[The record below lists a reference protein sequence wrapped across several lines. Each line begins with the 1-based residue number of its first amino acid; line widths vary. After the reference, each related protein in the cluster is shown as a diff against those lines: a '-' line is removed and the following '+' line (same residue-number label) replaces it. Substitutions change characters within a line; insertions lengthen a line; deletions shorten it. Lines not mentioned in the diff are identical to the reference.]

1 MPLTPNTKL
10 GPYEITSLIGAG
22 GMGEVYRARD
32 TKLGRDVAIK
42 VLPAAFSADVD
53 RLRRFEQE
61 AQAAGSLNHPNVLV
75 IYHVDTHEGAPYIV
89 SELLEGETLRERM
102 NGKSLPQR
110 KAIDY
115 ALQTAHGLAAAH
127 EKGIVHRD
135 LKPENLFVTKD
146 GRVKILD
153 FGLAKLTGAADG
165 TQSQTEVPTRRIDT
179 DPGVVMG
186 TLGYMSPEQLRGRV
200 ADHRSDIFSFGAIFY
215 EMLSGNRAFH
225 GESTADTMSAVL
237 REDPPDLSATN
248 KTIAPALERVVNHC
262 LEKNPE
268 ERFHS
273 ASDLAFAIEALS
285 GTQGSGATTIS
296 TVAASEPSW
305 LGQRRK
311 LFDRIGWIAAALFLV
326 STLALAALYFRSA
339 EPRPQTMRFSLPVP
353 EKATFGEAH
362 ALAPD
367 GSRLV
372 FVATGAGGVT
382 SLWVRALNDTAA
394 RELPGTEGGSFPFW
408 SPDSRFIAFFADNKL
423 KKIDASGGPAQSLA
437 DASADARGGAW
448 GTDGTIVF
456 TPAFTTPLYKVS
468 SGGGAAP
475 TQVTQFD
482 ESRNQTSHRWP
493 SFLPDGRRFLY
504 FSRST
509 DKESEGIYVGSLD
522 KNESKFLLN
531 TSQLAT
537 YAPPAAKG
545 AMGHLLF
552 IREKTLV
559 AQPFDPARLQL
570 SGEPQVLEENVLNFP
585 GEGGPTAYAAFSV
598 SSNGHL
604 SFQIGQK
611 TMNQTGWFDRAGDSL
626 ASMAPPADSH
636 EPALSPDGK
645 RVVIGRRDT
654 QSEDLWMLDAGSG
667 TMTRFTFDQA
677 ADVCPLWSPD
687 GSHIIFSST
696 RSGKFALYRKVSS
709 GAGSDEVLL
718 QTETNSF
725 ADDWL
730 RMEDGREFLLYESEE
745 HLHRFGLHILP
756 LFGDRKPYPFL
767 DSNFNETHGQFSP
780 DGRWVAYVSDESGRA
795 EVYVQSFPVSG
806 GKWQVSAAGGDQ
818 PQWRGD
824 GRELFYMAPD
834 KKLMAVPV
842 TPGAS
847 FEAGAPVALFATRVP
862 WTSLTDDRN
871 SYLPSAD
878 GRRFFVINLVEEGN
892 TQPITLVLN
901 WANALKQ

>member
-1 MPLTPNTKL
+1 MPLTPNTKF
-10 GPYEITSLIGAG
+10 GPYEIVSLIGVG

-61 AQAAGSLNHPNVLV
+61 AQAVGALNHPNVLV
-75 IYHVDTHEGAPYIV
+75 IYHVETHEGAPYIV

-165 TQSQTEVPTRRIDT
+165 THSQTEVPTRRIDT

-215 EMLSGNRAFH
+215 EMLSGKRAFH

-237 REDPPDLSATN
+237 REDPPDLSSTN

-296 TVAASEPSW
+296 TVATIEPSRFG
-305 LGQRRK
+305 LSRRWR
-311 LFDRIGWIAAALFLV
+311 DRIGWILAALLLV
-326 STLALAALYFRSA
+326 STLALAALYFRRV
-339 EPRPQTMRFSLPVP
+339 EPRPQTMRFNLPVP

-382 SLWVRALNDTAA
+382 SLWVRALDTTAA
-394 RELPGTEGGSFPFW
+394 RELPGTENGSFPFW
-408 SPDSRFIAFFADNKL
+408 SPDSRFIGFFAGNKL
-423 KKIDASGGPAQSLA
+423 KKIDASGGPPQSLA
-437 DASADARGGAW
+437 DASTEARGGAW
-448 GTDGTIVF
+448 GADGAIVF
-456 TPAFTTPLYKVS
+456 TPGFTSPLYKVS
-468 SGGGAAP
+468 AAGGGAATP
-475 TQVTQFD
+475 LTQLD
-482 ESRNQTSHRWP
+482 ESRKQTSHRWP
-493 SFLPDGRRFLY
+493 FFLPDGRRFLY

-509 DKESEGIYVGSLD
+509 DREAEGLYVGSLD
-522 KNESKFLLN
+522 SSENKFLLN
-531 TSQLAT
+531 TNQLAI
-537 YAPPAAKG
+537 YAPATASG
-545 AMGHLLF
+545 ATGHLLF

-559 AQPFDPARLQL
+559 AQPFDPVRLQL
-570 SGEPQVLEENVLNFP
+570 SGAPLVVAENVLNFP
-585 GEGGPTAYAAFSV
+585 GEGGPSAYASFSV
-598 SSNGHL
+598 STNGHL
-604 SFQIGQK
+604 SFQTGQESV
-611 TMNQTGWFDRAGDSL
+611 TQMGWFDRAGKSL
-626 ASMAPPADSH
+626 ASVGSPGDSH

-645 RVVIGRRDT
+645 RIVFGRREN
-654 QSEDLWMLDAGSG
+654 QSQDLWMLDTGRG
-667 TMTRFTFDQA
+667 TTTRFTFDQGV
-677 ADVCPLWSPD
+677 DVCPLWSPD
-687 GSHIIFSST
+687 GSRIVFSVA
-696 RSGKFALYRKVSS
+696 RGGKFALYQKVSS

-718 QTETNSF
+718 QTDSNSF
-725 ADDWL
+725 PDDWL
-730 RMEDGREFLLYESEE
+730 RMEDGREFILYESEE
-745 HLHRFGLHILP
+745 QLARFGLYILP

-767 DSNFNETHGQFSP
+767 NTEFNETHAQFSP

-806 GKWQVSAAGGDQ
+806 GKWQVSTAGGDQ

-824 GRELFYMAPD
+824 GKELFYIAAD
-834 KKLMAVPV
+834 KKLMAVPL

-847 FEAGAPVALFATRVP
+847 FEHGAPVSLFATRVP
-862 WTSLTDDRN
+862 TTSHTDDRN
-871 SYLPSAD
+871 SYIPSPD
-878 GRRFFVINLVEEGN
+878 GQRFFVINLVEEGH
-892 TQPITLVLN
+892 TQPINLVLN
-901 WANALKQ
+901 WASGLKQ